1 MLAQGLGT
9 EAATA
14 FKSAL
19 LKCRSK
25 YPQRLAVLGEET
37 GREMCFGAESQRGLL
52 AQAQGWRLPRPELT
66 CGTDEIL
73 PLTSSQSLNLSNLT
87 LWFVFLFKVGVI
99 VLVAAVCLR
108 CAGISGLN
116 LVKTRQ
122 AEVGH
127 KCSKS
132 AAVTEIP
139 SRSNPLVTHPQHRS
153 ALDRAFQS
161 LNSGRQNNTPILE
174 ASKSY

>member
-1 MLAQGLGT
+1 MAQGT

-14 FKSAL
+14 SKSAL
-19 LKCRSK
+19 LKCRSR
-25 YPQRLAVLGEET
+25 YAQWLAVLGEKT
-37 GREMCFGAESQRGLL
+37 GREMCFGAAACRKPEGSV

-66 CGTDEIL
+66 FGTDNIL

-99 VLVAAVCLR
+99 VLVAAVSLR

-116 LVKTRQ
+116 LVKTCQ

-127 KCSKS
+127 KCSKT
-132 AAVTEIP
+132 AAVTGMP
-139 SRSNPLVTHPQHRS
+139 PRSNLLVTLPRHKS

-161 LNSGRQNNTPILE
+161 LSCGRQNNTPILGV
-174 ASKSY
+174 SKSY

>member
-1 MLAQGLGT
+1 MIGSAGRGDRQGD
-9 EAATA
+9 
-14 FKSAL
+14 
-19 LKCRSK
+19 
-25 YPQRLAVLGEET
+25 VLWCSS
-37 GREMCFGAESQRGLL
+37 MQKARGVCGSSSGLE
-52 AQAQGWRLPRPELT
+52 LPRPELPFK
-66 CGTDEIL
+66 TDNIL

-116 LVKTRQ
+116 LVKTCQ

-127 KCSKS
+127 KCSKT
-132 AAVTEIP
+132 AAVTGIP
-139 SRSNPLVTHPQHRS
+139 PRSNLLVTLPKHKS

-161 LNSGRQNNTPILE
+161 SNCARQNSTPILE
-174 ASKSY
+174 VSKSY

>member
-25 YPQRLAVLGEET
+25 YPQRLAELGEET

-52 AQAQGWRLPRPELT
+52 AQAQGWRLPCPELT
-66 CGTDEIL
+66 CGTDKIL

-127 KCSKS
+127 KCSKN

-161 LNSGRQNNTPILE
+161 LNSGRQNNTPTLE

>member
-1 MLAQGLGT
+1 MHSDWQYWERKQGGRC
-9 EAATA
+9 
-14 FKSAL
+14 AL
-19 LKCRSK
+19 VQ
-25 YPQRLAVLGEET
+25 QR
-37 GREMCFGAESQRGLL
+37 AESQRGVL

-66 CGTDEIL
+66 FRTDNIL

-116 LVKTRQ
+116 LVKTYQ

-127 KCSKS
+127 KCSKN

-139 SRSNPLVTHPQHRS
+139 SRSNLVTLPKHKS
-153 ALDRAFQS
+153 TLDMAFQS
-161 LNSGRQNNTPILE
+161 LNVEGGTILQYWKLLNHPE
-174 ASKSY
+174 VGLLLSCCLL